1 MLGQEVLEFMNI
13 PDRLPGLR
21 EQNLNLYRAQRG
33 SQAGGVQRPSRL
45 GGCNPLLAQ
54 CRGPGPGRGGQQP
67 ETPDPTQLLL
77 MSPGRSA
84 SCQSSLL
91 AESEEKDATK

>member
-33 SQAGGVQRPSRL
+33 VSSWWGAEAIQTGRLQSTLSSVQGAWAWQGRAAARDPRPHPASPNEPRQERQL
-45 GGCNPLLAQ
+45 SIIP
-54 CRGPGPGRGGQQP
+54 PGRV
-67 ETPDPTQLLL
+67 
-77 MSPGRSA
+77 
-84 SCQSSLL
+84 
-91 AESEEKDATK
+91 